1 MSEFDGARDVD
12 GDGAI
17 EVSAG
22 VTASSRIRHTRSSA
36 IWVFPE
42 GTKIDKPES
51 VASGAMKD
59 KCLRF
64 IDVGATPEQGWHN
77 QNYDKSDVSF
87 AWMRLDYA
95 ETIAAGPDQ
104 DLLASR
110 AADPSPRAGEHGL
123 HRACLPR
130 RLARRGGPAVRAGEG
145 QGAPGTRSP
154 SGRAAGRRFLGGV
167 LGPAAQFEVP
177 DPILNDIFLSR
188 LATRAI
194 LEVNLNKDL
203 SYNTCSPFFYFD
215 HAYRDGCYVILAWD
229 MAGMHDHA
237 EQLLRVYCKDVK
249 DVPKGPIAFDG
260 KPLQLGM
267 LENGLW
273 NTRPGQW
280 DTQGQNIWALVQH
293 YKLSGDRAWLEKTA
307 YPYIRRG
314 AMWIVNSRHKHM
326 AEVKDPKDPRY
337 GLIEPGAME
346 VMDVGKGTH
355 MYYLNAFGVLGLREA
370 ADAAKA
376 VGAEDDARLFAAEG
390 LDLKNCLHR
399 SFQQTFKRT
408 GLYEGHLWFGV
419 EPEGVGHVRVLGPQ
433 LPRVAVPLHR
443 SARPDDD
450 GHLATHGVDERQL
463 GRRDALGRSGAVSG
477 RTSASIGP
485 SAICSAAS
493 AIGRSI
499 TSAPT
504 PTRPAERSVGAKAY
518 YEPDRR
524 PATSR
529 TFGPTPTGS
538 FCSATCSRSRTTRR
552 SGSRRRCSAA
562 GTSRANTSPSR
573 SCRPISAIST

>member
-1 MSEFDGARDVD
+1 MSSRRNAPAIWFSSTASKDVLRKRSTASTGSPNTNQPLCVEFEGARDVD

-22 VTASSRIRHTRSSA
+22 VAASSRIRQTRFSA

-59 KCLRF
+59 KCIRL
-64 IDVGATPEQGWHN
+64 IDVGATPEQDWAN

-87 AWMRLDYA
+87 ARMRLDYA
-95 ETIAAGPDQ
+95 ETIAARPNQ

-110 AADPSPRAGEHGL
+110 AAGPPPRAGEHVATWPML
-123 HRACLPR
+123 SATFCP
-130 RLARRGGPAVRAGEG
+130 ARRSR
-145 QGAPGTRSP
+145 RSGRRRSRRSRNSIPERP
-154 SGRAAGRRFLGGV
+154 SGRSSTFGRRFFAR
-167 LGPAAQFEVP
+167 AARFEVP
-177 DPILNDIFLSR
+177 DPVLNDIFLSR

-194 LEVNLNKDL
+194 LEVNLNKEL
-203 SYNTCSPFFYFD
+203 SYNACSPFFYFD
-215 HAYRDGCYVILAWD
+215 HAYRDVAYVILAWD

-314 AMWIVNSRHKHM
+314 AQWIVNSRHKHM

-346 VMDVGKGTH
+346 VMEVGKGTH
-355 MYYLNAFGVLGLREA
+355 MYYLNAFGVLGL
-370 ADAAKA
+370 
-376 VGAEDDARLFAAEG
+376 ARG
-390 LDLKNCLHR
+390 
-399 SFQQTFKRT
+399 
-408 GLYEGHLWFGV
+408 
-419 EPEGVGHVRVLGPQ
+419 
-433 LPRVAVPLHR
+433 
-443 SARPDDD
+443 
-450 GHLATHGVDERQL
+450 
-463 GRRDALGRSGAVSG
+463 GRRRQGRG
-477 RTSASIGP
+477 R
-485 SAICSAAS
+485 
-493 AIGRSI
+493 GR
-499 TSAPT
+499 
-504 PTRPAERSVGAKAY
+504 
-518 YEPDRR
+518 RR
-524 PATSR
+524 PAVRRRGPRPEELPPPIVPADVQTHRALRGPPLVRRRAGGRGTCTGS
-529 TFGPTPTGS
+529 GPTIASSGPAGAST
-538 FCSATCSRSRTTRR
+538 RTTRCSR
-552 SGSRRRCSAA
+552 PPCGTWSG
-562 GTSRANTSPSR
+562 
-573 SCRPISAIST
+573 